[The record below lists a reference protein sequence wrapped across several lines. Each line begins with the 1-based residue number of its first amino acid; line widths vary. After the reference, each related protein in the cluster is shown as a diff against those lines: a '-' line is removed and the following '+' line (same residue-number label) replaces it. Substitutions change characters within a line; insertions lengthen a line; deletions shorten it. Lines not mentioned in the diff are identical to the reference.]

1 MQMLAFLAEFERAMI
16 PERTPLLWLT
26 SAKAGLAGAARSSTL
41 SETARDRESGV
52 SGRKSGAEMALLYEI
67 N

>member
-1 MQMLAFLAEFERAMI
+1 MI
-16 PERTPLLWLT
+16 
-26 SAKAGLAGAARSSTL
+26 SAPKAGLAGAARSSTL
-41 SETARDRESGV
+41 LKQREIAESGV

>member
-26 SAKAGLAGAARSSTL
+26 SKAGLAGAARSSTL
-41 SETARDRESGV
+41 SETSFCG
-52 SGRKSGAEMALLYEI
+52 I
-67 N
+67 NVLEHPS